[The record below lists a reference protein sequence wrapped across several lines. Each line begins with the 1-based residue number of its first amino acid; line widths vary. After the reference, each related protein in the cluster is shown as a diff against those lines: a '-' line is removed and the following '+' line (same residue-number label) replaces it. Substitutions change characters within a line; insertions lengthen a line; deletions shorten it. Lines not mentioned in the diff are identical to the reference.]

1 MPRWMLWAAALMAAL
16 AAWSVLAA
24 RAGAF
29 SGQPPTDL
37 GVSDGRLKAPSRT
50 PNSVSSQA
58 RMWPGHPMQDKAYI
72 DPLALRGSGQ
82 DTLDRIGRAIQTM
95 PGARQVERHPDYL
108 RVQFTTRWM
117 RFVDDTEFWFDP
129 ARQVIQ
135 VRSGSRVGRKDFG
148 VNRARIEAIRHA
160 LGG

>member
-1 MPRWMLWAAALMAAL
+1 ML
-16 AAWSVLAA
+16 
-24 RAGAF
+24 
-29 SGQPPTDL
+29 
-37 GVSDGRLKAPSRT
+37 
-50 PNSVSSQA
+50 
-58 RMWPGHPMQDKAYI
+58 
-72 DPLALRGSGQ
+72 
-82 DTLDRIGRAIQTM
+82 AIQAT

-117 RFVDDTEFWFDP
+117 RFVDDAEFWFDP

-135 VRSGSRVGRKDFG
+135 VRSGSRVGREDFG